1 LYKDKYTPN
10 AQNNKNRQK
19 NTDGNLQGFMKVK
32 RENRIKNAL
41 KNQGVKNFKNKKG
54 ATIRGRFAKA
64 V

>member
-19 NTDGNLQGFMKVK
+19 NTDGNLQEHMKVK

-41 KNQGVKNFKNKKG
+41 
-54 ATIRGRFAKA
+54 IESGR
-64 V
+64 